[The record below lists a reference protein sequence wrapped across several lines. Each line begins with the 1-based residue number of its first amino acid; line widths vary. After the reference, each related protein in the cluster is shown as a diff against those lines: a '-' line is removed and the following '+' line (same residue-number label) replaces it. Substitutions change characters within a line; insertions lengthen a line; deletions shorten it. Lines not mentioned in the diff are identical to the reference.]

1 MSLRELA
8 AAWLE
13 SDPDPETRAQGA
25 ALLESGDE
33 AVLAEH
39 FGQRLTFGTAGL
51 RGALGP
57 GPGRMNRALVRRVSA
72 GLAAVL
78 RERALEP
85 EGGPAVPGAGM
96 IGPVVVGYDARHNSR
111 VFAEDTARVLTGA
124 GIPVLLFPELCPT
137 PLLAYAVRALSA
149 RAGVMVTASHN
160 PPGDNGYKV
169 YGPDGAQI
177 VSPVDA
183 WISARIDE
191 ITEIASLPLGDLGEP
206 VPPDTE
212 ERYLQAILGLRVHEP
227 HPLRIVYTPLHGV
240 GGRLARLALTRAGY
254 TRLHEVTQQAEP
266 DGRFPTVAFPNP
278 EEPGAL
284 DLALALAQE
293 VGADLLLANDPD
305 ADRIAVA
312 IPTASGWRRL
322 DGNET
327 GTLLA
332 QDLLE
337 HGAEGPRIV
346 ATTVV
351 SSTLLSKIAAHHG
364 ARYVETLT
372 GFKWIARAMLSPD
385 PRERFVLGYEE
396 ALGVCAGDVVHDKDG
411 LSAAVLVAD
420 LASHLARQG
429 RTLEHALEDLER
441 RHGVHRSAQLNLV
454 RPGLDGRRELQQV
467 LVRLRASPWRELAG
481 RAVTEVTDLA
491 AGRPGL
497 PPADLL
503 VFRVGG
509 DRVMLRPSGTEPKLK
524 CYVEVVEPVDAGG
537 LQLARERAEQRMAA
551 LLPELK
557 GLLSA

>member
-1 MSLRELA
+1 VSQDLRELA

-13 SDPDPETRAQGA
+13 DDPDPETRADGL
-25 ALLESGDE
+25 ALLQASDP
-33 AVLAEH
+33 AALAEH
-39 FGQRLTFGTAGL
+39 FGQRLAFGTAGL

-57 GPGRMNRALVRRVSA
+57 GPNRMNRALVRRVSA

-78 RERALEP
+78 REQALQP
-85 EGGPAVPGAGM
+85 EGGPSGP
-96 IGPVVVGYDARHNSR
+96 GPVIVGYDGRRNSR

-124 GIPVLLFPELCPT
+124 GLPVLLFPDLCPT
-137 PLLAYAVRALSA
+137 PVLAYAVRALSA

-183 WISARIDE
+183 QISARIDA
-191 ITEIASLPLGDLGEP
+191 ISQIASLPLGELGEP
-206 VPPDTE
+206 VPPDLQ
-212 ERYLQAILGLRVHEP
+212 ERYSKAILGLRVHEAA
-227 HPLRIVYTPLHGV
+227 PLKIVYTPLHGV
-240 GGRLARLALTRAGY
+240 GGAMARQALTRAGY
-254 TRLHEVTQQAEP
+254 TQLHEVAEQAEP

-293 VGADLLLANDPD
+293 VGADLILANDPD

-337 HGAEGPRIV
+337 HGLKGPRIV

-351 SSTLLSKIAAHHG
+351 SSTLLSKIAARHG

-372 GFKWIARAMLSPD
+372 GFKWIARAMRSPD

-429 RTLEHALEDLER
+429 ATLQRALEDLER
-441 RHGVHRSAQLNLV
+441 QHGVHRSAQLNLV
-454 RPGLDGRRELQQV
+454 RPGLEGRRELQQAMAT
-467 LVRLRASPWRELAG
+467 LRASPWSQIAG
-481 RAVTEVTDLA
+481 RAVTEATDLS
-491 AGRPGL
+491 AGRADL

-503 VFRVGG
+503 VFRLGS

-524 CYVEVVEPVDAGG
+524 CYVEVVEPVGEGG
-537 LQLARERAEQRMAA
+537 LEAARGRAEQRMAE
-551 LLPELK
+551 LLQALK